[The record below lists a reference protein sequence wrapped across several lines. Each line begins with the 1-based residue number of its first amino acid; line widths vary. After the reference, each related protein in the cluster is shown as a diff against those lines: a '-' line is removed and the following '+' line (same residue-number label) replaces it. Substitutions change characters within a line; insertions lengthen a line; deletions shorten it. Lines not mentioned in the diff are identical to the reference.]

1 MDIAAMDMA
10 WPALSVAD
18 WAPTKRTLHLTA
30 QMLGKVRLALA
41 PHQPNFI
48 FTALYM
54 TPNGFTTTPMPAGLR
69 LVELRLEISERRI
82 EVRASDGRRQDV
94 PFADLP
100 SIAAVYAALLEA
112 LRAIGVEVELSPIP
126 QEIADTTP
134 LDRDERAPGFDVEH
148 AGRWL
153 SLMSATQA
161 VFDRWRAHFFG
172 RTGIQLW
179 WGAFDLSLMLFTGK
193 HVPAP
198 NDRGYLI
205 KYDLDAEMMNAGFYP
220 GDDANAPF
228 FYGYIYPQPDRC
240 AEMRVAE
247 GAVWSDQLRE
257 WILPYDAMR
266 TAAQPDE
273 LLARFLD
280 GIYNVCSSAAQ
291 WDRSQHTYVPPP
303 LRHGRA

>member
-1 MDIAAMDMA
+1 MTAMEIA
-10 WPALSVAD
+10 WPALDVAER
-18 WAPTKRTLHLTA
+18 APTKRTLHLIA

-54 TPNGFTTTPMPAGLR
+54 TPNGFTTTAMPAGLR
-69 LVELRLEISERRI
+69 LVELQLDIPERRI
-82 EVRASDGRRQDV
+82 EVRVSDGRRQDV

-112 LRAIGVEVELSPIP
+112 LRAFGVEVELSPIP

-134 LDRDERAPGFDVEH
+134 LDRDARPTEFVVEH
-148 AGRWL
+148 ALRWL

-172 RTGIQLW
+172 RTGLQLW

-228 FYGYIYPQPDRC
+228 FYGYIYPEPAGC
-240 AEMRVAE
+240 SEISIVE
-247 GAVWSDQLRE
+247 GMVWSEQLRE
-257 WILPYDAMR
+257 WVLPYDTMR
-266 TAAQPDE
+266 KALQPDE
-273 LLARFLD
+273 LLTRFLD
-280 GIYNVCSSAAQ
+280 GIYNVCSNAAR
-291 WDRSQHTYVPPP
+291 WDRSKYTYVHPP
-303 LRHGRA
+303 LRHGRL